1 VVVRRALGYLSA
13 ALGIM
18 LAIPSLMFLVV
29 QMRGFDF
36 SDSSLVRTVLPLQLG
51 LAAIL
56 LLISFILL
64 RGGRKTS

>member
-1 VVVRRALGYLSA
+1 MVRRALGYLSG

-18 LAIPSLMFLVV
+18 FALPSLMFLFV

-36 SDSSLVRTVLPLQLG
+36 SDSPLVRTVLPLQLG
-51 LAAIL
+51 LTAVL
-56 LLISFILL
+56 FLVSFILL